1 MRFSTLLIPVAALGL
16 LAACGDD
23 STASNAT
30 IASGASSA
38 STAATGSAVT
48 SDTGAAAGTIPTG
61 TTPGALPK
69 PEVKL
74 PATLPTDLVITD
86 LTEGTGTGAVTGDTV
101 VVHYVGVRSEDGKE
115 FDNSYDRGTPF
126 PVTLGA
132 GRVIEGWDK
141 GLLGIKPGGRRQLDI
156 PAAMAYGDAPPSTD
170 VIQPGDA
177 LSFVV
182 DAVTVI
188 PKADPANA
196 PDVSIPPTPNK
207 TEQTS
212 TDLIV
217 GQGADIQ
224 PGQTV
229 AVQLLAF
236 SAADGKLLDSS
247 WKQGTPLTFVP
258 GAGQLPPGLE
268 KAVEGMKVG
277 GRRQVQIPFVD
288 AFGESGN
295 TDLGLPASTDLIMVL
310 DLVAAY

>member
-1 MRFSTLLIPVAALGL
+1 MRFSTLLIPIAALGM

-23 STASNAT
+23 STASKAASAT
-30 IASGASSA
+30 SG
-38 STAATGSAVT
+38 STAATGSVAT
-48 SDTGAAAGTIPTG
+48 ADTGSAATEPAGSV
-61 TTPGALPK
+61 PGALPK
-69 PEVKL
+69 PEVKI
-74 PATLPTDLVITD
+74 PATLPTDLVVTD

-188 PKADPANA
+188 PKAAPADA
-196 PDVSIPPTPNK
+196 PDVTIPPTPNN

-268 KAVEGMKVG
+268 KAVEGMKIG
-277 GRRQVQIPFVD
+277 GRRQVQIPFAD

>member
-1 MRFSTLLIPVAALGL
+1 MRFSTFLIPVAALGL

-23 STASNAT
+23 STASNT
-30 IASGASSA
+30 TSA
-38 STAATGSAVT
+38 A
-48 SDTGAAAGTIPTG
+48 
-61 TTPGALPK
+61 GALPK

-74 PATLPTDLVITD
+74 PATLPTDLVVTD
-86 LTEGTGTGAVTGDTV
+86 LTEGTGTGAVNGDTV
-101 VVHYVGVRSEDGKE
+101 VLHYVGVRSADGKE
-115 FDNSYDRGTPF
+115 FDNSYDRGKPIT
-126 PVTLGA
+126 VTLGA
-132 GRVIEGWDK
+132 GQVIEGWDK
-141 GLLGIKPGGRRQLDI
+141 GLPGIKAGGRRQLDI
-156 PAAMAYGDAPPSTD
+156 PAAMAYGDQPPSTE

-196 PDVSIPPTPNK
+196 PDVSVPPTANA

-212 TDLIV
+212 KDLIV

-268 KAVEGMKVG
+268 KAVEGMKIG
-277 GRRQVQIPFVD
+277 GRRQVQIPFAD
-288 AFGESGN
+288 AFGPSGN